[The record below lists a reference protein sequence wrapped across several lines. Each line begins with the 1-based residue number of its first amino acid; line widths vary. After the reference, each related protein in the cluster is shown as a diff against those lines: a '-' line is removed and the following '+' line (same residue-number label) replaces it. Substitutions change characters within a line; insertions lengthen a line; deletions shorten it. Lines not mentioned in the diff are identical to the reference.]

1 MLPIYNL
8 DDEMFEDIVEN
19 AKKMIG
25 NMSDKWT
32 DLSPSDPGITF
43 VELFAWLKEM
53 QQYYLNQISVKNK
66 YKYLKLLGEK
76 IVYDKPSSAVVTIN
90 NVTEE
95 RILPDRC
102 KFSADGIIF
111 ESIREEAILK
121 LNIEKFYTTE
131 DNSIIETSDENW
143 DKEYYIFGSEPKE
156 ENEFYIGFN
165 EKFPLDKSVD
175 IMINI
180 YDEYPVKRNPI
191 IKDDNFYPLAAIE
204 WQYYSNNEWK
214 SVEKVK
220 DSTNNFL
227 NTGVISFCVKEEM
240 DKYENSGCYFIR
252 GVLKE
257 CSYEVPPVL
266 KYMLTNSIKT
276 VQKDTLSQ
284 LIEFD
289 IENKEIT
296 EFRLPNYLGQ
306 TGNIEAFIEDKNG
319 ILKKIYEYDI
329 KQKDNE
335 KILIIDKL
343 KVKEFIKGRKLKLC
357 CYSDEFTFYRKIE
370 IEESVPA
377 ISIDLNL
384 ENICYEDFNIFVA
397 RDSEGV
403 FWEEWGKTED
413 LYLED
418 CRSKKYFLDVNES
431 QIVFGDGI
439 NGKIPEGE
447 ILIASYSNT
456 LANGGNVKEC
466 EINDMLYDKKDETIV
481 NCECAEGG
489 KKALTIE
496 EMFYNARKNLKK
508 ITRAVTDEDYEHIV
522 KSTPGLMI
530 SNAKAIV
537 PQDKNSIFSNDNPN
551 CIYIVAEPYN
561 DIKKKGL
568 NKAYIANIKNNIEK
582 YRLIT
587 TEIEVISAQ
596 YVGILVYGEITVK
609 PYYKDADKII
619 NHTIKDYFENK
630 TWKFGKG
637 LVYSDLY
644 GILDTLE
651 CVEYIYSLIINFDGR
666 AAKKNSTGDIII
678 PENGMIYLKNC
689 EIIVSDY

>member
-111 ESIREEAILK
+111 ESIREETILK

-143 DKEYYIFGSEPKE
+143 EKEYYIFGSEPKE

-191 IKDDNFYPLAAIE
+191 SKDDNFYPLAAIE

-214 SVEKVK
+214 IVEKVK

-456 LANGGNVKEC
+456 LANGGNVKEG

-619 NHTIKDYFENK
+619 NHTIKDYFESK

-666 AAKKNSTGDIII
+666 VAKKNSTGDIII